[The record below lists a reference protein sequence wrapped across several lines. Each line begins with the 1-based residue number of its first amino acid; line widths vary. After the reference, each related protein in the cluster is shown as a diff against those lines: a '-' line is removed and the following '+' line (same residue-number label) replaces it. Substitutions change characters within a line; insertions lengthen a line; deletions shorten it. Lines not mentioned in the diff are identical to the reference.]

1 MTEPTTRDAQAGTE
15 KEPEADAAAPRSAG
29 PDADAEAPAEAEPET
44 EPEAKPE
51 AETKPEAEPET
62 RPGTEPETKPEAKP
76 EATDTA
82 VTEVAEE
89 PADPFGSFGPEPEKS
104 PGRVRRGGIAVGR
117 AIRHEFTLAA
127 LFSAALA
134 VLMTWPTMRYPL
146 YTIPNDV
153 WDPTLQAWQMAW
165 SGHALLNNPLDLWN
179 ANAFYPE
186 DFSYAFSD
194 TLLGYFPAGMIGT
207 GVTATLLRYN
217 IMFVFA
223 FALAFFGAYA
233 LARQL
238 GARIAGALVAGAAFA
253 YAPWRWDQAGH
264 LHVLSS
270 GGIALALAMLARGHG
285 YSLRHGYRPQLRKP
299 GWALAGW
306 LVAAWQISLGFGIG
320 LPFAY
325 VVAGIAVVGAIAYVL
340 ARFFFWSR
348 PKPFGWKLFGA
359 DVLGGLVFAAVGAL
373 MAYPYF
379 QVVKLHPYAERS
391 FAEVDLYSPPMLG
404 FFTAPRTDRL
414 WGDAHE
420 TARGLLNSWGGGEMT
435 LLVGFTVYGLA
446 VAGLIYSSWRWWQ
459 RLLLFA
465 GAIFSASMAMG
476 TRFFDGK
483 VYQLFY
489 DNLPGWSAIRTPGR
503 LIIWTT
509 LLLGLLAAG
518 TVSAFADRAAEVS
531 RERPAGRP
539 HPVVALAMLIPVVLV
554 LLEGQQRM
562 EVPTVKPQ
570 PASVAAMSGPTLVLP
585 SDQLNDENVMLW
597 STDRFVKIVNG
608 GSGFTPQSLEQTREV
623 VKNFPD
629 QASVDYLRQLGVQ
642 EVIVLRQPSLGQAPE
657 NALTATGDGLGITR
671 EEREDAVVFYLNQ

>member
-1 MTEPTTRDAQAGTE
+1 MTEPTMTRDTPAEPGSPAGTAETPAPPEETTDDTSAPAQAPTE
-15 KEPEADAAAPRSAG
+15 AAATT
-29 PDADAEAPAEAEPET
+29 EAAT
-44 EPEAKPE
+44 EIQ
-51 AETKPEAEPET
+51 
-62 RPGTEPETKPEAKP
+62 
-76 EATDTA
+76 ATPK
-82 VTEVAEE
+82 EE
-89 PADPFGSFGPEPEKS
+89 SDPFGSFAPEPELS
-104 PGRVRRGGIAVGR
+104 PGRLRRARSAVGR
-117 AIRHEFTLAA
+117 GLRQEFTLAA
-127 LFSAALA
+127 LFAFVVA
-134 VLMTWPTMRYPL
+134 VVMTWPTMRYPL

-165 SGHALLNNPLDLWN
+165 SGHALLHNPLNLWN
-179 ANAFYPE
+179 SNTFYP
-186 DFSYAFSD
+186 DGYSFAFSD

-207 GVTATLLRYN
+207 GMTAALLRYN

-285 YSLRHGYRPQLRKP
+285 YSLRYGYRPRLRKP

-325 VVAGIAVVGAIAYVL
+325 VVAGVVFVSAIAYVL
-340 ARFFFWSR
+340 GRFFFWSR

-359 DVLGGLVFAAVGAL
+359 NALGGLVFAAVGAL

-379 QVVKLHPYAERS
+379 QVVDQHPYAERS
-391 FAEVDLYSPPMLG
+391 FAEVALYSPPLLG
-404 FFTAPRTDRL
+404 FFTAPRTDKL

-420 TARGLLNSWGGGEMT
+420 TARGMLNSWGGGEMT
-435 LLVGFTVYGLA
+435 LLVGFTIYGLA
-446 VAGLIYSSWRWWQ
+446 VAGLIYSSWRMWQ
-459 RLLLFA
+459 RVLLFV
-465 GAIFSASMAMG
+465 GVIFSATMAMG
-476 TRFFDGK
+476 TRFLDGK
-483 VYQLFY
+483 IYQLFY
-489 DNLPGWSAIRTPGR
+489 DHLPGWSAIRTPGR

-518 TVSAFADRAAEVS
+518 AVSAFADRAAEVS
-531 RERPAGRP
+531 SDRPAGRP
-539 HPVVALAMLIPVVLV
+539 HPLVVAATLIPLVLV

-562 EVPTVKPQ
+562 DVPTVKPQ
-570 PASVAAMSGPTLVLP
+570 PASIATMTGPALVLP

-597 STDRFVKIVNG
+597 STDRFIKIVNG
-608 GSGFTPQSLEQTREV
+608 GSGFTPQSQAQTREV
-623 VKNFPD
+623 VKTFPD

-642 EVIVLRQPSLGQAPE
+642 EVVVLKQPSLGQAPDS
-657 NALTATGDGLGITR
+657 ALTATGDGLGIKR
-671 EEREDAVVFYLNQ
+671 EEHDDAIIFFLNP

>member
-1 MTEPTTRDAQAGTE
+1 MTEPTMIRDTPA
-15 KEPEADAAAPRSAG
+15 EPDGEPTAATGPSAPGGEAAAPGKAG
-29 PDADAEAPAEAEPET
+29 APAEAELA
-44 EPEAKPE
+44 EAAPS
-51 AETKPEAEPET
+51 
-62 RPGTEPETKPEAKP
+62 
-76 EATDTA
+76 DA
-82 VTEVAEE
+82 VEVDGVER
-89 PADPFGSFGPEPEKS
+89 DPFGSFAPEPERT
-104 PGRVRRGGIAVGR
+104 PGRVLRARGALGR

-127 LFSAALA
+127 LFSLALA
-134 VLMTWPTMRYPL
+134 VVMTWPTMRYPL

-165 SGHALLNNPLDLWN
+165 SGHALLHNPLNLWN

-207 GVTATLLRYN
+207 GMTAALLRYN

-238 GARIAGALVAGAAFA
+238 GSRVAGALVAGAAFA

-285 YSLRHGYRPQLRKP
+285 YSLRHGYRPRLRKP

-325 VVAGIAVVGAIAYVL
+325 VLGAIAVVCAISWL
-340 ARFFFWSR
+340 LGRFFFWSR
-348 PKPFGWKLFGA
+348 PKPFGWKLLGA
-359 DVLGGLVFAAVGAL
+359 DVLGGLVFAAVGGL

-391 FAEVDLYSPPMLG
+391 FAEVGLYSPPPLG

-420 TARGLLNSWGGGEMT
+420 AARGMLNSWGGGEMT
-435 LLVGFTVYGLA
+435 LLIGFTIYGLA
-446 VAGLIYSSWRWWQ
+446 VAGLIYSSWRLWQ
-459 RLLLFA
+459 RIALFV
-465 GAIFSASMAMG
+465 GVIFSATMAMG
-476 TRFFDGK
+476 TRFLDGK
-483 VYQLFY
+483 LYQLFY

-518 TVSAFADRAAEVS
+518 TVSAFGDRAAEVS
-531 RERPAGRP
+531 TERVPARP
-539 HPVVALAMLIPVVLV
+539 HPLIAAAMLIPVILV
-554 LLEGQQRM
+554 LAEGLQRM
-562 EVPTVKPQ
+562 DVPTVKQQ
-570 PASVAAMSGPTLVLP
+570 PTSIATMTGPALVLP

-597 STDRFVKIVNG
+597 STDRFAKLVNG
-608 GSGFTPQSLEQTREV
+608 GSGFTPQSLEQTREA
-623 VKNFPD
+623 VKSFPD
-629 QASVDYLRQLGVQ
+629 QASVDYLRRLGVQ
-642 EVIVLRQPSLGQAPE
+642 EVIVLRRPSLGQAPDS
-657 NALTATGDGLGITR
+657 ALTATGDGLGIKR
-671 EEREDAVVFYLNQ
+671 EERDDAVVFYLNG